1 MKIHVE
7 WTRPVRLRAPNRD
20 SLVYTVDLAKLP
32 RKPGIYVFGRRF
44 GKSTF
49 EALYVG
55 RARRI
60 RDRVRDQLNQVKLM
74 QHVKDAKAGK
84 RVVMAGRVRPLPG
97 QQLAKILALTERAFI
112 RHFLSEGHDLVNK
125 SGIRVW
131 RHKVLS
137 SGKYPKRSIP
147 VVTYL
152 QKSKAK

>member
-7 WTRPVRLRAPNRD
+7 WTRPVRLEGLNRD
-20 SLVYTVDLAKLP
+20 SLIYTVDLTKLP

-44 GKSTF
+44 GSAF

-60 RDRVRDQLNQVKLM
+60 RDRVKDQLNQVKLM

-84 RVVMAGRVRPLPG
+84 RVVLAGRVRPLPG
-97 QQLAKILALTERAFI
+97 QQLPKILELAERALI

-147 VVTYL
+147 LVTYL
-152 QKSKAK
+152 EKAKGK